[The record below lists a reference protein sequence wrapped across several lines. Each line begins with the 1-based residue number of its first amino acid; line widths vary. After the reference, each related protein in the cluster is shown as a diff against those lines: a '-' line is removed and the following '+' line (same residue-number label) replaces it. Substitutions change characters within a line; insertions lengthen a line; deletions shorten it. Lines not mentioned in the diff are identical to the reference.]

1 MFHISR
7 NLAYIAFKNYMTLY
21 SLDNNMITKLFDIDY
36 DVTDLKIVH
45 KIDNSSEDLYILD
58 RNIGVLFY
66 KLDYDLLA
74 LYPN

>member
-1 MFHISR
+1 
-7 NLAYIAFKNYMTLY
+7 MTLY

-74 LYPN
+74 SNPNENIL